1 MSQAGHQ
8 RQQQGQQQQY
18 GDMYLGDT
26 NVGFSSEA
34 QATSTGATWHSATG
48 HSRGEQPPPPDGSY
62 RHWGYTTDG
71 VAHFTKNPNT
81 TSDMTNMLPNRM
93 GHFDAME

>member
-1 MSQAGHQ
+1 MADKQKQWLSDLFLAHISD
-8 RQQQGQQQQY
+8 RDLLSENLQQKAALPSNKSNMK
-18 GDMYLGDT
+18 DEL
-26 NVGFSSEA
+26 A
-34 QATSTGATWHSATG
+34 
-48 HSRGEQPPPPDGSY
+48 
-62 RHWGYTTDG
+62 DG